1 MNKPVPMLFIIPF
14 IFLIGCTTEKYVVEQ
29 PTSRHFP
36 EWINK
41 VPDEDE
47 NYLYFIGRKTRAL
60 SRETGEDDAFKNAV
74 SKIAKMIQSKVSI
87 DYEKLRHEEGIAY
100 GSDYGSE
107 ISDAESYIREKVRL
121 LSSEIAH
128 GVKEID
134 TFAEENIEN
143 NRVLYNV
150 HMLVRY
156 PVEEYRR
163 IKNTILGIDPELET
177 GLAFLK
183 ENNCREA
190 INRFTILAIKKPE
203 DVKILYYL
211 ALSYD
216 RCGELQNA
224 LSKYSTLLRILQET
238 YLGITEE
245 AQGIQYKAKERVEQI
260 TDKLAKDLIVKAEKY
275 AASGSYDAALEALED
290 AYKQTPSQ
298 ILMDKIMNLHS
309 DYAMASIADEII
321 TKCDALTKKNIA
333 VSPFVDL
340 GKNDSSQIGMDI
352 VACLMEKIMEKG
364 QGKGI
369 TLQERQLLSPVLKE
383 IALRETLSPTAEN
396 SLGEL
401 ADNGIEALIVGTF
414 GYRESEQTYKIHVRM
429 LSTGMRNDTI
439 PGIVI
444 AAKSVR
450 KLSPVWLLLGM
461 GAAADNNTNRSKAI
475 DIWTEKKEYRIGESA
490 RVFFRTKKDCYVYIY
505 DIMSNHRY
513 LQLFPNAYEMD
524 NFVRAGKEY
533 SVPSPGASIE
543 YALKANEPAGIDYLL
558 AIAVDKEITS
568 ADISSIIHEKFPH
581 TITRQS
587 AIHESKQVMYRS
599 VDEMEMQGLF
609 EILRT
614 RGSRGLVATP
624 NVSSQYY
631 HETSGINN
639 ELHYDINMYPFKIKK

>member
-1 MNKPVPMLFIIPF
+1 MNKPFPMLFIIPF
-14 IFLIGCTTEKYVVEQ
+14 ILLIGCTTEKYVVKQ

-36 EWINK
+36 DWINK
-41 VPDEDE
+41 VPEEDE

-60 SRETGEDDAFKNAV
+60 SRETGEDDAFQNAV
-74 SKIAKMIQSKVSI
+74 GKIAKMIQSKISI

-100 GSDYGSE
+100 SPG

-134 TFAEENIEN
+134 TFAEENVEN

-150 HMLVRY
+150 NLLVRY
-156 PVEEYRR
+156 PVEEYKR
-163 IKNTILGIDPELET
+163 IKNTILGIDPESET
-177 GLAFLK
+177 GLTFLK

-190 INRFTILAIKKPE
+190 INRFNTLAIKKPE

-238 YLGITEE
+238 HLGISEE
-245 AQGIQYKAKERVEQI
+245 AQGIQYRAKERVEQI
-260 TDKLAKDLIVKAEKY
+260 TDKLAKDLIVKAEKH
-275 AASGSYDAALEALED
+275 AASGLYDAAMEALED

-309 DYAMASIADEII
+309 GYAMESIADEIV
-321 TKCDALTKKNIA
+321 TKCDLLTRKNIA

-352 VACLMEKIMEKG
+352 VSCLMEKIMEKG
-364 QGKGI
+364 HEKGI
-369 TLQERQLLSPVLKE
+369 ILQERQLLSSVLKE
-383 IALRETLSPTAEN
+383 IALRETLSVDAEN

-401 ADNGIEALIVGTF
+401 AGNGIEALIVGAF

-439 PGIVI
+439 PGMVI

-461 GAAADNNTNRSKAI
+461 GAADNNTNRSKAI

-490 RVFFRTKKDCYVYIY
+490 RVFFRIKKDCYVYIY

-533 SVPSPGASIE
+533 SVPSPRASIE
-543 YALKANEPAGIDYLL
+543 YALKTNEPAGIDYLL
-558 AIAVDKEITS
+558 AIAVDKEITP
-568 ADISSIIHEKFPH
+568 ADISSIIHEKFPR
-581 TITRQS
+581 TITMQS
-587 AIHESKQVMYRS
+587 AIHENKHEMYRS

-614 RGSRGLVATP
+614 RGSRGLEPTP
-624 NVSSQYY
+624 NASSHYY
-631 HETSGINN
+631 HETSGTNN
-639 ELHYDINMYPFKIKK
+639 KLHYDINMYPFKIKK